1 MEAVGHPHLTPSFV
15 TPLASEEL
23 HCFSPAEEKTAG
35 ITESMKILEHQ
46 RKGGGAIVFRDNP
59 GV

>member
-23 HCFSPAEEKTAG
+23 RCFSPAEEKTAG
-35 ITESMKILEHQ
+35 ITESMKI
-46 RKGGGAIVFRDNP
+46 A
-59 GV
+59 